1 MQTQQPTGSSAGSGS
16 SKDVETPSASN
27 EDPSGTQQSKA
38 EQLKDLGRDSLKQGK
53 QAAADQADTVADA
66 LKDTADRLGE
76 RNASLAE
83 YAQRLSEGVAQ
94 MADHVR
100 HRSLDE
106 LTADAQALARRN
118 PAVFLIG
125 SVAVGLALSR
135 FMKARG
141 ERSGDSESEPTRH

>member
-1 MQTQQPTGSSAGSGS
+1 
-16 SKDVETPSASN
+16 VETPSASN
-27 EDPSGTQQSKA
+27 EDPSGTQQSTT

-53 QAAADQADTVADA
+53 EAAADQADTVADA
-66 LKDTADRLGE
+66 LRETGDHLGE
-76 RNASLAE
+76 RNASVAE
-83 YAQRLSEGVAQ
+83 YAQRLSEGVARV
-94 MADHVR
+94 ADHVR

-106 LTADAQALARRN
+106 LMADAQALARRN

-141 ERSGDSESEPTRH
+141 ERSGESESDPTRH